1 MADLLEV
8 HNRILFHL
16 NKVSGAY
23 VSHDELDDI
32 LDQAQMQEFSYL
44 LGNEREYPNIK
55 MASDRNLKVH
65 TELLRFKGIASMKAN
80 PFGLPSNALYIVGAI
95 NKSNN
100 SQIKFVDEDELG
112 GVLNSEIVAPTESY
126 PIINIEQFTRIT
138 GKNTTNLPNDSI
150 VLRMYPD
157 AAPNID
163 IHYLARPTAPQMVYT
178 LSGRQVLYDEEN
190 STQLEWS
197 DISIEKI
204 IQRSLGMLGVHFNAL
219 NESNY
224 YETKQANGI

>member
-23 VSHDELDDI
+23 VSHEELDDI

-55 MASDRNLKVH
+55 MAADRNLKVH
-65 TELLRFKGIASMKAN
+65 TELLRFKRIASMKAN
-80 PFGLPSNALYIVGAI
+80 PFGLPSTTLYIVGAI

-112 GVLNSEIVAPTESY
+112 GVLNSEIIAPTESY
-126 PIINIEQFTRIT
+126 PIINIEQFTS
-138 GKNTTNLPNDSI
+138 DSI
-150 VLRMYPD
+150 TLRMYPD

-204 IQRSLGMLGVHFNAL
+204 IQRSLGMLGVHFSAL

-224 YETKQANGI
+224 YETKQATGI